1 MHVDVWLFVVR
12 VPAQSSTIESL
23 DLHIQQRTLPL
34 ELENNKVETTT
45 LTTVPVRMN
54 VPTNELDDLSLEAAQ
69 RKVG

>member
-1 MHVDVWLFVVR
+1 MVR